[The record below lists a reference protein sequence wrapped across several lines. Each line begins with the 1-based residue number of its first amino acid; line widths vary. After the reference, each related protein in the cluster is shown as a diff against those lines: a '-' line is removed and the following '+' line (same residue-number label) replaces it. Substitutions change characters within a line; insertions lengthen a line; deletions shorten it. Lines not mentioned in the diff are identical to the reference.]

1 MAALIKN
8 TDFILYNIYMK
19 DPKVGTGKKPKYS
32 GRRLYTDENP
42 KDTVPIKFSTVK
54 DVKDTIKNL
63 EKLYKSKERPHVR
76 ISQIAQVMRQ
86 RMAVINK
93 NDERYKIANRY
104 SEFLK
109 ERTKQKPDQRM
120 KMVFKF

>member
-19 DPKVGTGKKPKYS
+19 DPKVGTGKKPKNS

-63 EKLYKSKERPHVR
+63 EKLYKSK
-76 ISQIAQVMRQ
+76 
-86 RMAVINK
+86 
-93 NDERYKIANRY
+93 
-104 SEFLK
+104 
-109 ERTKQKPDQRM
+109 
-120 KMVFKF
+120 